1 MDQRCSAKDSS
12 PGSIGPLNFKMLL
25 RVEFTKRVASFFVL
39 FLLLCPHAFAT
50 WSVLAVSQISGRVV
64 IASATC
70 LALEPPQTLMK
81 IQAVVVP
88 GKGVAAAQALL
99 DPSGAN
105 QKLIFEELN
114 KGTPPDEILRLLR
127 ARDPNI
133 EMRQFGIVDLEGRS
147 AAFSGNATNAVS
159 TTVRGS
165 ITAEKIFFS
174 IQGNFLRNEDVVLE
188 AANAFR
194 AANGTITDRVMAAM
208 EAADTKG
215 GDSRCTCETE
225 PKPST
230 PRCEGKT
237 SLVAYILVADP
248 WDSSGSSFNDG
259 KYTMYLSVTPRNTE
273 RYENA
278 NPVKTLRARYNGYIR
293 GRQLIK

>member
-1 MDQRCSAKDSS
+1 
-12 PGSIGPLNFKMLL
+12 MLL
-25 RVEFTKRVASFFVL
+25 RVQFMKRVPLFLVL
-39 FLLLCPHAFAT
+39 FLLVRPHAFAT
-50 WSVLAVSQISGRVV
+50 WSVLAVSQTRGRVV

-105 QKLIFEELN
+105 QKLIFEELE
-114 KGTPPDEILRLLR
+114 KGTPPDEILRLVR
-127 ARDPNI
+127 ARDPNVEI
-133 EMRQFGIVDLEGRS
+133 RQFAIVDLEGRA
-147 AAFSGNATNAVS
+147 AAFSGSGTNAVS
-159 TTVRGS
+159 TSVQGS
-165 ITAEKIFFS
+165 IPAEKIFFS
-174 IQGNFLRNEDVVLE
+174 IQGNLLRNEDVVLE

-208 EAADTKG
+208 EAADING

-225 PKPST
+225 PKPPT

-237 SLVAYILVADP
+237 SLVAYILAADL

-259 KYTMYLSVTPRNTE
+259 KYTMYLSVTPRNTQ

-278 NPVKTLRARYNGYIR
+278 NPIKTLRARYNSYIR
-293 GRQLIK
+293 GRQPIK